1 MCFVRLLITGDRHL
15 GSVVISASCP
25 SSDAR
30 SRLRFYN
37 LMNIS
42 APEQAAVQII
52 QIYLLFSRSLGG
64 FQYFRIERIISGD
77 LSRKYDKCYCH
88 KMITIQIFQYY
99 LYLFIATAVCHTH
112 TTGGVQRVH
121 VCDGDYSL
129 YHPLVPGHAMTS
141 QSELTSE
148 GLPTCQHRTVL
159 LPRNNYQSI
168 LILL

>member
-37 LMNIS
+37 LMNLS

-77 LSRKYDKCYCH
+77 WSRKYDKCYCH

-99 LYLFIATAVCHTH
+99 LYL
-112 TTGGVQRVH
+112 
-121 VCDGDYSL
+121 YL
-129 YHPLVPGHAMTS
+129 LPLLLVTL
-141 QSELTSE
+141 Q
-148 GLPTCQHRTVL
+148 VL
-159 LPRNNYQSI
+159 LKGPCVWWGLFTLPPTGPWPCYDQLVRINQRGVTNLSTSHCAAAP
-168 LILL
+168 

>member
-15 GSVVISASCP
+15 GSVVISSSCP
-25 SSDAR
+25 SSAAR

-37 LMNIS
+37 LMNLS

-77 LSRKYDKCYCH
+77 WSRKYDKCYCH

-99 LYLFIATAVCHTH
+99 LYLYLLPLMFAALQ
-112 TTGGVQRVH
+112 TTGIVKGSMCVMGIIH
-121 VCDGDYSL
+121 STTHWSL
-129 YHPLVPGHAMTS
+129 AM
-141 QSELTSE
+141 L
-148 GLPTCQHRTVL
+148 
-159 LPRNNYQSI
+159 
-168 LILL
+168 

>member
-30 SRLRFYN
+30 SMLRFCNFMN
-37 LMNIS
+37 LS

-99 LYLFIATAVCHTH
+99 LYLYLLLQVYLVKGSMCVMGIIHSTTH
-112 TTGGVQRVH
+112 W
-121 VCDGDYSL
+121 SL
-129 YHPLVPGHAMTS
+129 AM
-141 QSELTSE
+141 L
-148 GLPTCQHRTVL
+148 
-159 LPRNNYQSI
+159 
-168 LILL
+168 

>member
-25 SSDAR
+25 SSAAR

-37 LMNIS
+37 FMNLS

-52 QIYLLFSRSLGG
+52 QIYLLFSSLGG

-77 LSRKYDKCYCH
+77 WSRKYDKCYCH

-99 LYLFIATAVCHTH
+99 LYLYLLLQVYLVKGSMCVMGIIHSTTH
-112 TTGGVQRVH
+112 W
-121 VCDGDYSL
+121 SL
-129 YHPLVPGHAMTS
+129 A
-141 QSELTSE
+141 
-148 GLPTCQHRTVL
+148 L
-159 LPRNNYQSI
+159 L
-168 LILL
+168 

>member
-37 LMNIS
+37 LMNLS

-52 QIYLLFSRSLGG
+52 QIYLLFSRSLRG

-77 LSRKYDKCYCH
+77 WSRKYDKCYCH

-99 LYLFIATAVCHTH
+99 LYL
-112 TTGGVQRVH
+112 
-121 VCDGDYSL
+121 Y
-129 YHPLVPGHAMTS
+129 
-141 QSELTSE
+141 
-148 GLPTCQHRTVL
+148 L
-159 LPRNNYQSI
+159 LLQV
-168 LILL
+168 